1 MTMIQICTSGDG
13 NASLLL
19 EENFLQFLR
28 RPGRRSGES
37 RPQAGLRPMP
47 EPAIKGAA
55 NFPAKK
61 ARCNMPEKGT
71 GATGTCNFRRESG
84 KAEKEFRRIIQSE
97 LETFGANPS
106 PSGLYLVHIN
116 LT

>member
-1 MTMIQICTSGDG
+1 MIQICTSGDG
-13 NASLLL
+13 SAS
-19 EENFLQFLR
+19 FFCWKKTARSFLR
-28 RPGRRSGES
+28 KPGRRSGES

-71 GATGTCNFRRESG
+71 GAIGTCNFRRESG